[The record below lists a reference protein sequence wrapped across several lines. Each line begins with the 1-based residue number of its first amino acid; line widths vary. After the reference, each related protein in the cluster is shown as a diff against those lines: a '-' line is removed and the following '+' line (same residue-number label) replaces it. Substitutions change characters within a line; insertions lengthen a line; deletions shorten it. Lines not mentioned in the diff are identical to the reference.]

1 MKYQELLK
9 ENKTLQK
16 KIEELKN
23 RNDETLNLA
32 SNLNKQVI
40 ELKMEIIRLTKEKE
54 KLLNELHEN
63 PITELIRMANGVDI
77 F

>member
-1 MKYQELLK
+1 MKYQDLLK

-16 KIEELKN
+16 KIEVLKSEN
-23 RNDETLNLA
+23 KETLNLA

-40 ELKMEIIRLTKEKE
+40 ELKVEIIRLTKEKE
-54 KLLNELHEN
+54 KLLNELKEN
-63 PITELIRMANGVDI
+63 PVAELMRMVKGLDI

>member
-1 MKYQELLK
+1 MKYQDLLK

-23 RNDETLNLA
+23 ENKETLNFA

-40 ELKMEIIRLTKEKE
+40 GLKVEIIKLTKEKE
-54 KLLNELHEN
+54 KLLNELKEN
-63 PITELIRMANGVDI
+63 PVAELIRMAKGLDI